1 MNKVQAYQS
10 IAFSSNKNFML
21 FSLVLLSYLDRRKI
35 KIEWISDL
43 KEIIAFIISG
53 ARMNENK
60 SIDRSIEK
68 GDKLFF
74 VCLSQG
80 VKFNVWQVC
89 EEWTNNYY
97 DDDHYNLQFNSII
110 FEFNTMSRYM

>member
-1 MNKVQAYQS
+1 
-10 IAFSSNKNFML
+10 
-21 FSLVLLSYLDRRKI
+21 
-35 KIEWISDL
+35 L

-68 GDKLFF
+68 GDKLF

-80 VKFNVWQVC
+80 VKFNV
-89 EEWTNNYY
+89 
-97 DDDHYNLQFNSII
+97 
-110 FEFNTMSRYM
+110 